1 LWGLSYPN
9 QPTNKTTNKEFIVD
23 ISKRI
28 AEMKKQPGFQDNVG
42 MILIHNGT
50 VRSWS
55 RKDKKEVVAL
65 EVTPDLEKIES
76 IRQEFLKREGI
87 YDIITEA
94 KTGRFQP
101 GDDLLFLIVAGDIRE
116 NIKPVLAELLDR
128 VKSEAITKKEIMA
141 E

>member
-1 LWGLSYPN
+1 M
-9 QPTNKTTNKEFIVD
+9 D

-55 RKDKKEVVAL
+55 RADRKSVTAL

-76 IRQEFLKREGI
+76 IRQDLLKRDGI
-87 YDIITEA
+87 YDIVTEA
-94 KTGRFQP
+94 RTGLFQP

-128 VKSEAITKKEIMA
+128 VKSEAISKKEIMA
-141 E
+141 

>member
-1 LWGLSYPN
+1 M
-9 QPTNKTTNKEFIVD
+9 D

-28 AEMKKQPGFQDNVG
+28 AEMKKLPGFVDNVG

-55 RKDKKEVVAL
+55 RNTKKSVAAL
-65 EVTPDLEKIES
+65 EVSPDSKKIET
-76 IRQEFLKREGI
+76 IRQELMKREGI
-87 YDIITEA
+87 FEIVIEA
-94 KTGRFQP
+94 NSGQFQP

-128 VKSEAITKKEIMA
+128 VKAEALTKKEIMA